1 MDTLVVTGSSNL
13 EMQFSPLVVK
23 VWAIVNFFNYSLSHV
38 EWSIGFLTTHWYGY
52 MKLGPFSHIGS
63 LAPSR
68 GHKMM
73 GSLPFFKTFLLIR
86 LTPFVHA
93 CHDKFCWPP
102 TLQIMIFAYFRVP
115 YVMKIFAI
123 SKMSPTLKCTNFL
136 AIIMQ
141 KLVRFD
147 WFFWFLWFFIWPPIL
162 KTRF

>member
-1 MDTLVVTGSSNL
+1 
-13 EMQFSPLVVK
+13 
-23 VWAIVNFFNYSLSHV
+23 
-38 EWSIGFLTTHWYGY
+38 

-68 GHKMM
+68 GHKIM

-86 LTPFVHA
+86 LTSFVHA
-93 CHDKFCWPP
+93 CHDKFCWPS

-147 WFFWFLWFFIWPPIL
+147 WFFWFLWFFIWPPLFWKHVFKNAFIINFKVQGSSINNNERSCGGINVL
-162 KTRF
+162 GKNIFNIP